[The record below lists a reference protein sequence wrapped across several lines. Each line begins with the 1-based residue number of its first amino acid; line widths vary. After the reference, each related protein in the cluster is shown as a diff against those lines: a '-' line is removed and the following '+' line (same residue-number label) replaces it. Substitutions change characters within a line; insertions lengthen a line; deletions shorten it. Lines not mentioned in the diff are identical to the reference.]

1 MPSIQP
7 FFWYA
12 KDAEGAARFYASIFP
27 NSSVD
32 RVVTMPADSPSG
44 PAGSVVVVE
53 FTLMGTPMTAMA
65 AGPLDP
71 FNHAVSLSVTCD
83 TQDEIDRF
91 YGALLDGG
99 VEEQCGWVRD
109 RYGLCWQIVPAM
121 MSEFYASEDRE
132 AGRRA
137 AEAMMTMK
145 KLDIAALRAAFEGK
159 PAP

>member
-91 YGALLDGG
+91 YGALLDGASRNNAAG
-99 VEEQCGWVRD
+99 CAT
-109 RYGLCWQIVPAM
+109 AM
-121 MSEFYASEDRE
+121 AC
-132 AGRRA
+132 AGRSSR
-137 AEAMMTMK
+137 
-145 KLDIAALRAAFEGK
+145 
-159 PAP
+159 P

>member
-32 RVVTMPADSPSG
+32 RVVTMPGDSPSG
-44 PAGSVVVVE
+44 PEGAVVIVE
-53 FTLMGTPMTAMA
+53 FTLMGSAMTAMT

-71 FNHAVSLSVTCD
+71 FNHAVSLSVSCD

-91 YGALLDGG
+91 YAALLEGG

-121 MSEFYASEDRE
+121 MSELYASTDRA

-137 AEAMMTMK
+137 AEAMMGMK
-145 KLDIAALRAAFEGK
+145 KLDIAALRAAFEGR
-159 PAP
+159 AAG

>member
-7 FFWYA
+7 FLWYA

-44 PAGSVVVVE
+44 PEGSVVVVE
-53 FTLMGTPMTAMA
+53 FTLMGTPMTAMT

-71 FNHAVSLSVTCD
+71 FNHAISMAVACE

-91 YGALLDGG
+91 YGALLEGG

-109 RYGLCWQIVPAM
+109 RYGLCWQIFPAM
-121 MSEFYASEDRE
+121 MNAFYASSDRA

-145 KLDIAALRAAFEGK
+145 KLDIAALKAAFDGE
-159 PAP
+159 AAS